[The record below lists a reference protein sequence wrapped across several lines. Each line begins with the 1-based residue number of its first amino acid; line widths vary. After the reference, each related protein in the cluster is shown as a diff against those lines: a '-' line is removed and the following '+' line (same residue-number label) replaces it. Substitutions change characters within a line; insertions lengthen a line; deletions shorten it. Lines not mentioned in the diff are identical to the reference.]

1 MKPVAAITLTIAALA
16 WHQGAAAQGAAAAT
30 KFTIR
35 VENITQGEALQLSTG
50 ASASFVSAPVLWV
63 VHAGSTNPIFVGGK
77 RDAGEGLELLAETGD
92 PAKLAKALA
101 AKSGIISVGVV
112 ARAIGASTD
121 GPLAPGQAYEFQIS
135 AQPGQLL
142 STAWMFG
149 QSNDLFYS
157 NDRPIPLFDA
167 AGQPRAGEM
176 TLQLSL
182 WDAGTEVNEEPGL
195 GPHQGPR
202 QTTPDAGVAELQGIA
217 HVDDRYNYPRTGDV
231 LRLTITPASGAV
243 SAR

>member
-1 MKPVAAITLTIAALA
+1 MKPLAAISLTIAALA
-16 WHQGAAAQGAAAAT
+16 WNQEAAAQGAAAAT
-30 KFTIR
+30 KFTVR
-35 VENITQGEALQLSTG
+35 VENITHGGTLQLSTG
-50 ASASFVSAPVLWV
+50 ASAPFVSAPVLWV
-63 VHAGSTNPIFVGGK
+63 IHTGNTNPIFVGGK
-77 RDAGEGLELLAETGD
+77 RDVGEGLELLAETGD

-101 AKSGIISVGVV
+101 ARSGIISVGAV
-112 ARAIGASTD
+112 ARPIGASTD
-121 GPLAPGQAYEFQIS
+121 GPLTPGQAYEFEIS

-167 AGQPRAGEM
+167 AGQPRSGEM

-195 GPHQGPR
+195 GSNQGPR

-217 HVDDRYNYPRTGDV
+217 HVNDRYRYPRTGDV
-231 LRLTITPASGAV
+231 LRLTITPASDAV
-243 SAR
+243 SSK